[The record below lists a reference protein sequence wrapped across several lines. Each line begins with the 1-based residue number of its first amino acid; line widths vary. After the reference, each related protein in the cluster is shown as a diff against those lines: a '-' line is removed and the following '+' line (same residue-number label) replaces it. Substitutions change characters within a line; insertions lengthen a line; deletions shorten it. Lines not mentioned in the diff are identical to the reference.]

1 METGL
6 DSGRDVPKPPLDWVF
21 GGIFR
26 KTGKDFISHLSMQS
40 SED

>member
-6 DSGRDVPKPPLDWVF
+6 DSGRDVPKPSLDWVF

-26 KTGKDFISHLSMQS
+26 KTGKDFISHHGLQTL
-40 SED
+40 ED